1 MKRWVATEPG
11 TLGAVLAALGLD
23 ASGARAALDDGRVF
37 VGRTRALDIEMR
49 IAKGAEILVHPARD
63 AIALPEP
70 FVLHRGRG
78 MLAVDK
84 PVGLPTIPDLEGSAG
99 TLIDLAARAIG
110 RSRDTLQPTSR
121 LDRDVSGVV
130 TFALDE
136 VARARWEAARAA
148 GRHRRVYLAIAPSAL
163 ALAPGLA
170 RATWRW
176 SIDRDPRDPRRRRA
190 VDPGGGSGKVAES
203 RVAVVRVAGPWAL
216 YALAPQTGRTHQLR
230 VHAAAAG
237 IPLLGDGAYGGVTR
251 LTTSTGAVRTFRRIA
266 LHCAAVDVQLD
277 ARSDGDAA
285 GEKISVRSP
294 VPPELAAML
303 ATLGLDALGG
313 LGGATDPIEEALR
326 CEPWRVDG
334 AGPG

>member
-1 MKRWVATEPG
+1 M
-11 TLGAVLAALGLD
+11 
-23 ASGARAALDDGRVF
+23 
-37 VGRTRALDIEMR
+37 
-49 IAKGAEILVHPARD
+49 
-63 AIALPEP
+63 
-70 FVLHRGRG
+70 
-78 MLAVDK
+78 
-84 PVGLPTIPDLEGSAG
+84 
-99 TLIDLAARAIG
+99 
-110 RSRDTLQPTSR
+110 
-121 LDRDVSGVV
+121 
-130 TFALDE
+130 
-136 VARARWEAARAA
+136 
-148 GRHRRVYLAIAPSAL
+148 
-163 ALAPGLA
+163 
-170 RATWRW
+170 
-176 SIDRDPRDPRRRRA
+176 
-190 VDPGGGSGKVAES
+190 
-203 RVAVVRVAGPWAL
+203 AVVRVACAWAL

-230 VHAAAAG
+230 VHAASAG

-326 CEPWRVDG
+326 CEPWRGDG